1 MKAEYRPELKIRS
14 LEKEKDT
21 YSSLAL
27 SLYVVGAASGMVSAF
42 NGFEFFQEAFN
53 NHSVEALDGI
63 VRAAYNG
70 AISGVTVWAGNDYK
84 DRYFCVKKYLETLS
98 E

>member
-1 MKAEYRPELKIRS
+1 MKAEYRPELKIKS
-14 LEKEKDT
+14 LQKEKDT
-21 YSSLAL
+21 YGSLAL
-27 SLYVVGAASGMVSAF
+27 SLYVVSAATGIVAAV

-53 NHSVEALDGI
+53 NHSAEALDEI
-63 VRAAYNG
+63 VRAGYNG
-70 AISGVTVWAGNDYK
+70 AISGVAVWAGNDYK